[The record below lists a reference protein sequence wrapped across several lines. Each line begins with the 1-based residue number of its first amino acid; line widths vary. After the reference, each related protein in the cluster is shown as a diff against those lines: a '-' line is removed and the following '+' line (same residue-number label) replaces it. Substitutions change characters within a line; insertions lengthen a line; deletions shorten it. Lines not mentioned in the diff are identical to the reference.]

1 MCCWGLLLASWTAV
15 SFGLRATNLQP
26 NGLWL
31 KTWKTHSTKL
41 YLHNNQYDPDHL
53 DKNNMEKLE
62 KLFYMK
68 NRRYSLHSNH
78 NKHMYMNRTK
88 EEQRKYDKGVEANQ
102 TPLIISKKMIHEI
115 NQEIQK
121 NLFNSQMDDE
131 DYDEDDDYDDDED
144 DDDDT
149 DELEESSPPSPSN
162 KSPKRKNDH
171 NGYFDK
177 NGVYRYRDPTI
188 FFIPQQPQGG
198 GGGGRSGGGGRGGGG
213 GGGEDDSGAQ
223 FQIVKNSP
231 YSFQDV
237 GGYDAV
243 KSELLQT
250 ADILLNYAKYQKY
263 NVRTPKGMIFE
274 GPPGNG
280 KTLLAKGFSGEINV
294 TFIPVSGS
302 EFSEKYVGVGASRI
316 RELFKL
322 AEDNK
327 PCIIFIDEIDALAR
341 KRGNDM
347 VSSNSEKDQT
357 LNQLLINLDGYKDS
371 HGIFVVGA
379 TNRLDL
385 LDPALTR
392 AGRMDK
398 NIFIGNPDTK
408 TRRAILNIHLKGKP
422 IHPDIQMEYMVEMT
436 GGFSGA
442 QVENLLNESMLRAL
456 RENRTMI
463 LLEDL
468 EFIANRI
475 LAGWQSTESKYSDD
489 IIDRIA
495 VHEMGHAI
503 VGFLCKDHSKLS
515 KVCLNMWSPTS
526 PGYTVFDNS
535 NDENQNIYTKNGLF
549 SHLMVL
555 LSGRIAED
563 VFYGYSVTTGARKD
577 FEEAYRLAKNMIL
590 EYGMGTKTI
599 YPDSSD
605 QSKFL
610 IDQEVS
616 DLILRA
622 QEEALR
628 IITSSKEIMI
638 DCKMILKRD
647 NILKAEQII
656 EIIHEKYPD
665 SWIRYPDILVKYV

>member
-1 MCCWGLLLASWTAV
+1 MCWCLFLSCWTVLAL
-15 SFGLRATNLQP
+15 GLRTQVHTFHITRRISATKIFVQP
-26 NGLWL
+26 N
-31 KTWKTHSTKL
+31 
-41 YLHNNQYDPDHL
+41 NPYDPEHL
-53 DKNNMEKLE
+53 DKDNMAKLE
-62 KLFYMK
+62 KLFYIK
-68 NRRYSLHSNH
+68 NRRYSLHNNNNN
-78 NKHMYMNRTK
+78 NKHMYMNRT
-88 EEQRKYDKGVEANQ
+88 Q
-102 TPLIISKKMIHEI
+102 TLPPDQDPIQISKKFIHEI
-115 NQEIQK
+115 NKEIQK
-121 NLFNSQMDDE
+121 NLLDKQDNEDYEDYDDE
-131 DYDEDDDYDDDED
+131 DYDDDND
-144 DDDDT
+144 DDDDC
-149 DELEESSPPSPSN
+149 DLDLDLDSQKQPISLNQKSSTSKKTSKKKDDN
-162 KSPKRKNDH
+162 

-177 NGVYRYRDPTI
+177 DGVYRYRDPTI

-198 GGGGRSGGGGRGGGG
+198 RGGRGGGG
-213 GGGEDDSGAQ
+213 GGGEDDTGAQ
-223 FQIVKNSP
+223 FQIIKNSP
-231 YSFQDV
+231 YSFADI

-250 ADILLNYAKYQKY
+250 ADILLNFTKYQKY

-302 EFSEKYVGVGASRI
+302 EFSEKYVGVGASRV

-398 NIFIGNPDTK
+398 NIFIGNPDSK
-408 TRRAILNIHLKGKP
+408 TRRAILEIHLKGKP
-422 IHPDIQMEYMVEMT
+422 IHSDIQMDYMVEMT

-442 QVENLLNESMLRAL
+442 QIENLLNESMLRAL

-463 LLEDL
+463 LFEDL

-526 PGYTVFDNS
+526 PGYTVFDS
-535 NDENQNIYTKNGLF
+535 SSDENQNIHTKNGLF

-622 QEEALR
+622 QEEALS
-628 IITSSKEIMI
+628 IITNSKDIMI
-638 DCKMILKRD
+638 DGKIILKRD
-647 NILKAEQII
+647 NLLKAEQIVDL
-656 EIIHEKYPD
+656 IHQKYPD

>member
-1 MCCWGLLLASWTAV
+1 MA
-15 SFGLRATNLQP
+15 R
-26 NGLWL
+26 
-31 KTWKTHSTKL
+31 
-41 YLHNNQYDPDHL
+41 
-53 DKNNMEKLE
+53 LE

-68 NRRYSLHSNH
+68 NRRYSPHNNN
-78 NKHMYMNRTK
+78 NKHLYMNITRSTVP
-88 EEQRKYDKGVEANQ
+88 EQLSDE
-102 TPLIISKKMIHEI
+102 TPIKISKKFIHEI
-115 NQEIQK
+115 NKEIQK
-121 NLFNSQMDDE
+121 NLLNRQSDDE
-131 DYDEDDDYDDDED
+131 DYDEDDED
-144 DDDDT
+144 DDDNCNLDM
-149 DELEESSPPSPSN
+149 EESSPSK
-162 KSPKRKNDH
+162 KSSKRKNDL
-171 NGYFDK
+171 NGYIDK

-198 GGGGRSGGGGRGGGG
+198 RGKGGGGGGKGG

-223 FQIVKNSP
+223 FQIIKNSP
-231 YSFQDV
+231 YSFADI

-243 KSELLQT
+243 KNELLQT
-250 ADILLNYAKYQKY
+250 ADILLNYDKYQKY

-302 EFSEKYVGVGASRI
+302 EFSEKYVGVGASRV

-398 NIFIGNPDTK
+398 NIFIGNPDSN
-408 TRRAILNIHLKGKP
+408 TRRAILEIHLKGKP
-422 IHPDIQMEYMVEMT
+422 IHADIQMEYMVEMT

-577 FEEAYRLAKNMIL
+577 FEEAYHLAKNMIL
-590 EYGMGTKTI
+590 QYGMGTKTI

-622 QEEALR
+622 QEEALN
-628 IITSSKEIMI
+628 IITNTKDIMI
-638 DCKMILKRD
+638 DGKIILKRD
-647 NILKAEQII
+647 SILKAEQII
-656 EIIHEKYPD
+656 ELIHQKYPD